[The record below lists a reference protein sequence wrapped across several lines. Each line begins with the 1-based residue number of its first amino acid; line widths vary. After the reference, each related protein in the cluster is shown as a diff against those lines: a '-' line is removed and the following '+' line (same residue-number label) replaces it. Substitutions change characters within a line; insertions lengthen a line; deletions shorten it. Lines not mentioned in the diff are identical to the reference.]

1 MADENKAANQADVA
15 RVWRLIEKIEICM
28 FASRDGDAIRARPM
42 RAIPREA
49 ENAVY
54 LLTDTDGHKESEIA
68 ANNHVSLIF
77 AEPAHGKFLTVTG
90 TARVLN
96 DRTLIADLWNT
107 DAEAFWENADDPRVR
122 AVEVTPLDGQF
133 WEGPHG
139 IVATV
144 QMAIAAATALP
155 PVIGEQRKV
164 DLQ

>member
-1 MADENKAANQADVA
+1 MSAETKPADAEAVA
-15 RVWRLIEKIEICM
+15 RVWRLIEKIGICM
-28 FASRDGDAIRARPM
+28 FASRDGDTIRARPM
-42 RAIPREA
+42 SAIAREA
-49 ENAVY
+49 ANAVY
-54 LLTDTDGHKESEIA
+54 FLTDTEGHKESEIA
-68 ANNHVSLIF
+68 ANNSVSLIF

-90 TARVLN
+90 HARVLN
-96 DRTLIADLWNT
+96 DRTLIADLWNK
-107 DAEAFWENADDPRVR
+107 DAEAFWDGADDPRVR
-122 AVEVTPLDGQF
+122 AIEVTPIDGQF